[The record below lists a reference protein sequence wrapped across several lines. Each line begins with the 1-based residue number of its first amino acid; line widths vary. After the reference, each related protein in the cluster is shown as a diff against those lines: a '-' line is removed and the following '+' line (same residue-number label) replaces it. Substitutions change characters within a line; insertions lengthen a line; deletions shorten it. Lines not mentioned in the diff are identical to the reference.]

1 MNFMFFSITLKLDHE
16 QIYAHQNKESDMS
29 NINELKRRGAQNA
42 AMYERVFSSPDGK
55 KVLDDL
61 CVRFNGTTLKKNE
74 GVIDPHASIAA
85 AGCREVLLYIDLMRK
100 HHATAERDS

>member
-1 MNFMFFSITLKLDHE
+1 
-16 QIYAHQNKESDMS
+16 MS
-29 NINELKRRGAQNA
+29 TVKDLNRRAAQMA
-42 AMYERVFSSPDGK
+42 AAYDRVFTSPDGK

-61 CVRFNGTTLKKNE
+61 YVRFNGTTLKKNE